1 MVSVTPSN
9 LRAEA
14 LSILAEIPHTF
25 ITLSNAHSDHLS
37 NARLQFIGSLRVV
50 HREIASA
57 FGEPRP
63 ANLGVLAIA
72 DDLTR
77 WVSVWTWHPYAEHWV
92 SQLRH
97 INHIKSEA
105 A

>member
-1 MVSVTPSN
+1 VNTTPSN

-25 ITLSNAHSDHLS
+25 IALANADNELSKLH
-37 NARLQFIGSLRVV
+37 FIDSLRDV
-50 HREIASA
+50 HRFIAHA

-63 ANLGVLAIA
+63 VNIGVMQAT

-77 WVSVWTWHPYAEHWV
+77 WVSVWTWHPYAERWV

-97 INHIKSEA
+97 INHIGSEA

>member
-1 MVSVTPSN
+1 MTTTPSN

-25 ITLSNAHSDHLS
+25 IALANAEIANNRYHFVS
-37 NARLQFIGSLRVV
+37 SLRDV
-50 HREIASA
+50 HREIATA

-77 WVSVWTWHPYAEHWV
+77 WVNIWTWHPYAERWV
-92 SQLRH
+92 AQLADLVEEEH
-97 INHIKSEA
+97 VA
-105 A
+105 